1 MAQHEILDEFY
12 HKLNEELDEEFIE
25 SLKKLIFEDNFS
37 KDNFINLID
46 GAFDGKK

>member
-12 HKLNEELDEEFIE
+12 HKIEEEPDEEFVE